1 MLVTR
6 KNKLHL
12 ALKVNL
18 KTIKIKIWAK
28 IVPRLV
34 LKCKNSSD
42 LLETLHPGHMEGV
55 EYRFVHGC
63 LTIFFSK
70 PKFRK
75 IGPKIQISLDLL
87 ENLYTSQFQSAKY
100 ESDIVILIVYI
111 YKINLGK
118 LVPKL
123 MPP

>member
-1 MLVTR
+1 M
-6 KNKLHL
+6 
-12 ALKVNL
+12 
-18 KTIKIKIWAK
+18 
-28 IVPRLV
+28 
-34 LKCKNSSD
+34 SYD
-42 LLETLHPGHMEGV
+42 
-55 EYRFVHGC
+55 
-63 LTIFFSK
+63 FFSK